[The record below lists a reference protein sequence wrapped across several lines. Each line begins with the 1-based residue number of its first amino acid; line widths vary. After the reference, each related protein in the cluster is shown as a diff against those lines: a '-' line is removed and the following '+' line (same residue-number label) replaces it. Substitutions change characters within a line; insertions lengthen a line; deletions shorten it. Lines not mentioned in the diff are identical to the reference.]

1 MFWFLFT
8 TQNDFFQNY
17 PKYSTFPP
25 LIKYKLSGIT
35 TFTNQVIL
43 QSKILYIIADSD
55 DECFFSLF

>member
-35 TFTNQVIL
+35 FTNQVIL